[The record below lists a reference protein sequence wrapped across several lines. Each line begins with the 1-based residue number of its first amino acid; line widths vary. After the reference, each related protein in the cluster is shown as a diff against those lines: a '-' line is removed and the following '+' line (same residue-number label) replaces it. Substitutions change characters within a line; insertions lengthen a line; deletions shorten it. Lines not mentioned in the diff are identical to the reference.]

1 MLALTADLA
10 AAPSASLV
18 SSATGGGADGA
29 AAVRVVRQP
38 APKDEDLAHLDMALW
53 RPESQH
59 YAFELGAGPLLW
71 RRVGSAD
78 AAERHG
84 FEGGVGTQTAVRP
97 RPFVIAWGSGLTLRV
112 LDSASFALSYLQY
125 VSVGLSIGPVEPDV
139 RAAFSIATI
148 DVFHGNWSAELLS
161 PRVSAGA
168 WLRLGKLRLGAHA
181 FSEYLWRWLGDGN
194 VFVRGAVLSL
204 QIGS

>member
-1 MLALTADLA
+1 MLALTADLT
-10 AAPSASLV
+10 AAPSASLAT
-18 SSATGGGADGA
+18 SATGDGADPTVA
-29 AAVRVVRQP
+29 TRIVRP
-38 APKDEDLAHLDMALW
+38 SAPIDEDVTHLDMALW

-112 LDSASFALSYLQY
+112 LDSASFALSYVQY

-168 WLRLGKLRLGAHA
+168 WLRLGKLRVGAHA
-181 FSEYLWRWLGDGN
+181 FSEYLWRWLGDGD
-194 VFVRGAVLSL
+194 VFVRGALLSL